1 MNISLRLPIPKSVED
16 APPLNDCPTLRI
28 AIGNEDDGHESAETK
43 TTWHPDD
50 NLDGYLQISSL
61 ACLEFYEILVYFVG
75 RAI

>member
-1 MNISLRLPIPKSVED
+1 V
-16 APPLNDCPTLRI
+16 
-28 AIGNEDDGHESAETK
+28 ETK